1 MAWRV
6 LARDKR
12 LIDLNLMHADA
23 QLIAQESWKEMIS
36 YENKSRITFEI
47 ELKGLM
53 SPSKRIQR
61 LLQNLQE

>member
-1 MAWRV
+1 VAWRI

-12 LIDLNLMHADA
+12 LIDLNLTQTDT

-36 YENKSRITFEI
+36 YQNKSRITFEI

-53 SPSKRIQR
+53 NPSRRIQK
-61 LLQNLQE
+61 LMQNF

>member
-1 MAWRV
+1 MQ
-6 LARDKR
+6 
-12 LIDLNLMHADA
+12 ADA

-61 LLQNLQE
+61 LLQNFQE